1 MPTSYPVY
9 GLPLTG
15 AGMPVL
21 VLVGMGVVPEGVVGV
36 EEGTV
41 TVGVLTVVVGAA
53 LPGL

>member
-1 MPTSYPVY
+1 MY

-15 AGMPVL
+15 AAMPVL
-21 VLVGMGVVPEGVVGV
+21 VLVGVVPVGVVGV

-41 TVGVLTVVVGAA
+41 TVGVLTVEVGAA